1 MISICMFIMY
11 RKNKHLQ
18 SLLKQVPTHPYEYID
33 LNTVS
38 PDSPAIKSVPTD
50 STYYTTMGPVENLAN
65 TDPTHLYANLK

>member
-1 MISICMFIMY
+1 MMSICMFVMY
-11 RKNKHLQ
+11 RKIKHLQ

-33 LNTVS
+33 LNIVS

-50 STYYTTMGPVENLAN
+50 STYYTTMEPVENLAN